1 MPTPRRPI
9 LPVNA
14 LLKVPRQARSIT
26 TVVAILDAAVLVL
39 NQGDPA
45 HFTTNRVAK
54 VAGVSVGTLYQYFA
68 SKDALLAGVL
78 ERGLLH
84 LEDTLYGV
92 AAPAGTSLEDVLS
105 VTLTRVVAGLEP
117 FGPLLAVMLST
128 SPMLSVNGI
137 FPLLEPRLTS
147 AVHRVLL
154 TRPDVRVEGGAAAFY
169 VAMNSTIMVALR
181 WLVERPGWLSR
192 DELVGALVRQCM
204 AHITVTRSG
213 PAG

>member
-1 MPTPRRPI
+1 MSAPRPI

-26 TVVAILDAAVLVL
+26 TVIAILDASVLVL
-39 NQGDPA
+39 NQGAPDR
-45 HFTTNRVAK
+45 FTTNRVAE

-78 ERGLLH
+78 ERGLLQ
-84 LEDTLYGV
+84 LEGTLSGI
-92 AAPAGTSLEDVLS
+92 AAPAGTPLEEVLS
-105 VTLTRVVAGLEP
+105 ATLTRVVAGLEP

-154 TRPDVRVEGGAAAFY
+154 SRPDVRVEGGAAAFY
-169 VAMNSTIMVALR
+169 VAMNSTIVVALR
-181 WLVERPGWLSR
+181 WLVERPDWLSR
-192 DELVGALVRQCM
+192 DELIAALVRQCM
-204 AHITVTRSG
+204 AHLTVSE
-213 PAG
+213 PATTG